1 MKSAGGNAD
10 GQDVPYWRL
19 SHFYFFYFAALGA
32 MLPYWSLYLK
42 GLGFDATDIGWLTAV
57 LTCTR
62 IVAPNLWGWLAD
74 KTRKRIFVIR
84 LGAAL
89 GFAFFCGIFFAQGF
103 FWVAVVIF
111 FYSFFWNAILAQ
123 FEVITLGYIVDKRS
137 TYSHIRLWG
146 SVGFIFAVAL
156 LGLFFDYLPIDFL
169 PHVIA
174 LFMLLIWLST
184 LWVRER
190 PVNIDHEQTRGLS
203 AILKQPA
210 VIAFFI
216 VSFLLQ
222 LAHGPYYVFFSLHL
236 ESFGY
241 SRLLIGQLWA
251 LGVMAEIVVFVY
263 MHRIMRRFN
272 LRHIILIS
280 LLLSAIRWLLI
291 AFGSESLPLLLIAQC
306 LHAFSFGTLHA
317 SAIEVVH
324 RFFGGGHDGQGQ
336 AIYSSSS
343 FGAGAA
349 VGAVMSGYMWSG
361 FGASLTYTLSS
372 LVCILAFVVAF
383 VWFRTHQFK
392 ESASGI

>member
-1 MKSAGGNAD
+1 MNSSGVSAE
-10 GQDVPYWRL
+10 GQTVPYWRL

-42 GLGFDATDIGWLTAV
+42 DLGFTAMDIGWLTAV

-74 KTRKRIFVIR
+74 STEQRIFVIR
-84 LGAAL
+84 LGAAF
-89 GFAFFCGIFFAQGF
+89 GFLFFCGIFFARSF

-111 FYSFFWNAILAQ
+111 CYSFFWNAILAQ
-123 FEVITLGYIVDKRS
+123 FEVITLGYIIDKRS

-146 SVGFIFAVAL
+146 SVGFIFAVAV
-156 LGLFFDYLPIDFL
+156 LGLVFDLLSIKFL
-169 PHVIA
+169 PHIIA
-174 LFMLLIWLST
+174 FFMFMIWFST
-184 LWVRER
+184 LGVRER
-190 PVNIDHEQTRGLS
+190 PVQVTHEQAQGLA

-210 VIAFFI
+210 VVAFFF

-222 LAHGPYYVFFSLHL
+222 FAHGPYYVFFSLHL

-241 SRLLIGQLWA
+241 SRTLIGQLWA
-251 LGVMAEIVVFVY
+251 LGVVAEIVVFLY
-263 MHRIMRRFN
+263 MHRIMKRFS
-272 LRHIILIS
+272 LRNIMLVS
-280 LLLSAIRWLLI
+280 LLLSACRWLLI
-291 AFGSESLPLLLIAQC
+291 GYGSGSLALLFVAQC

-324 RFFGGGHDGQGQ
+324 RFFAGGHDGQGQ

-349 VGAVMSGYMWSG
+349 AGAVFSGYLWS
-361 FGASLTYTLSS
+361 FAGATLTYTLSS
-372 LVCILAFVVAF
+372 LVCVLGFLVAF
-383 VWFRTHQFK
+383 IWFRTHQFQ
-392 ESASGI
+392 ESARGI